1 MNPFLLA
8 GGGTGGHISPA
19 LAVAEALENRL
30 GWSVA
35 IHFAATPRPVDRRM
49 YAGMGERVHF
59 LDPPRIDR
67 GPAGLLKF
75 PFGAVRAWFAARG
88 MIRTISP
95 GAILCTGGYSSVFC
109 AAAGRS
115 MGIPVLLHES
125 NAVAGRANRCSSM
138 FASRILL
145 GFGRAA
151 RDFPGGRSTVVG
163 NPVRSS
169 LSVIPKAEAVARM
182 GLDPGRP
189 VVLLL
194 GGSQGA
200 RTVND
205 LALSAPP
212 GIQLVLQCGERDLE
226 RIGGLLSGRAG
237 TVVRAFED
245 DPSILYSCAGIAVA
259 RAGAMTLAELCRFR
273 LPGLLIPLPGV
284 SRDHQTANAKEAE
297 AAGGARVFEQ
307 DTLDPAGLWASIGHL
322 LSDPGALE
330 SMSAGMAGLFPPD
343 TADRIA
349 RMLIEASGASA

>member
-1 MNPFLLA
+1 MKPFLLA

-30 GWSVA
+30 GWSVS
-35 IHFAATPRPVDRRM
+35 IHFAATHRPVDRRM

-67 GPAGLLKF
+67 GPAGLLRF
-75 PFGAVRAWFAARG
+75 PFGAARTWFATRR
-88 MIRTISP
+88 MIRRISP

-109 AAAGRS
+109 AAAGGS
-115 MGIPVLLHES
+115 MGIPVLIHES
-125 NAVAGRANRCSSM
+125 NAVAGRANMCSAR

-145 GFGRAA
+145 GFGRAS
-151 RDFPGGRSTVVG
+151 RDFPGGRTGLVG
-163 NPVRSS
+163 NPVRRS
-169 LSVIPKAEAVARM
+169 LSPIPRTEAVARL

-205 LALSAPP
+205 LALSAPA

-226 RIGGLLSGRAG
+226 RIGGLLSGRDG

-245 DPSILYSCAGIAVA
+245 DPSALYSCATVAVA

-273 LPGLLIPLPGV
+273 LPGLLVPLPDV
-284 SRDHQTANAKEAE
+284 SRDHQSANAREAE
-297 AAGGARVFEQ
+297 ASGGALVFAQEG
-307 DTLDPAGLWASIGHL
+307 LDPAEFWSGVEQL
-322 LSDPGALE
+322 LADRRTLE
-330 SMSAGMAGLFPPD
+330 SMSEGMAGLFPAD
-343 TADRIA
+343 AADRIA
-349 RMLIEASGASA
+349 EALITASGAPA

>member
-30 GWSVA
+30 GWSVS
-35 IHFAATPRPVDRRM
+35 IHFAATQRPVDRRM

-75 PFGAVRAWFAARG
+75 PFGAVRAWFAARS
-88 MIRTISP
+88 MIRRISP
-95 GAILCTGGYSSVFC
+95 GVILCTGGYSSVFC

-115 MGIPVLLHES
+115 MGIPVLIHES
-125 NAVAGRANRCSSM
+125 NAVAGRANRCSAKFS
-138 FASRILL
+138 SRILL

-151 RDFPGGRSTVVG
+151 GDFPGGRTAVVG

-169 LSVIPKAEAVARM
+169 LSLLPRAEAAARI

-189 VVLLL
+189 IVLLL

-205 LALSAPP
+205 LALSAPA
-212 GIQLVLQCGERDLE
+212 GLQLVLQCGERDFE

-245 DPSILYSCAGIAVA
+245 DPSTLYSSATVAVA

-273 LPGLLIPLPGV
+273 LPGLLIPLPDV
-284 SRDHQTANAKEAE
+284 SRDHQTANAEEAE
-297 AAGGARVFEQ
+297 AAGGARVFAQER
-307 DTLDPAGLWASIGHL
+307 LDPDGFWAGVERL
-322 LSDPGALE
+322 LADPRELL
-330 SMSAGMAGLFPPD
+330 SMSAGMAGLFPGD
-343 TADRIA
+343 SADLIA
-349 RMLIEASGASA
+349 QELIKASGAPA